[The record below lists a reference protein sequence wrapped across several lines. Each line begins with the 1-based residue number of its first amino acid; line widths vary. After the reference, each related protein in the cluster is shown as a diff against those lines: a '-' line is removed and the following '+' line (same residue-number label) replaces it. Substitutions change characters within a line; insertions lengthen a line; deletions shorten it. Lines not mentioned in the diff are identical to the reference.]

1 MAHSGFDLLSLYI
14 FLNRTRNKLPGQ
26 NGKMRIL
33 RWGELKAVPWKNG
46 QGITREIIKEP
57 NTENFFWRLSIA
69 EVAGDGPFSRFDGM
83 QRILTVVAGKGMELI
98 GLNGKLQAE
107 LGVPVEFD
115 GSLEI
120 ESRLKDGPLRDLNLI
135 FDPQLYSGQV
145 SLIAGEDGCSLR
157 CEDRQV
163 LALHCMK
170 GPVELDGSRQLHEG
184 DTAILEQGSCAAR
197 IGATSQV
204 LLVKIERL
212 N

>member
-1 MAHSGFDLLSLYI
+1 
-14 FLNRTRNKLPGQ
+14 
-26 NGKMRIL
+26 MRIL

-98 GLNGKLQAE
+98 GLNGTLQAD

-115 GSLEI
+115 GSLDI

-135 FDPQLYSGQV
+135 FNPQLCSGQI
-145 SLIAGEDGCSLR
+145 SLIAGGDERSLH

-170 GPVELDGSRQLHEG
+170 GSVELDGSRQLHKG
-184 DTAILEQGSCAAR
+184 DTAILERGSCAMH
-197 IGATSQV
+197 IGAASHA
-204 LLVKIERL
+204 LLVKIEAA
-212 N
+212 